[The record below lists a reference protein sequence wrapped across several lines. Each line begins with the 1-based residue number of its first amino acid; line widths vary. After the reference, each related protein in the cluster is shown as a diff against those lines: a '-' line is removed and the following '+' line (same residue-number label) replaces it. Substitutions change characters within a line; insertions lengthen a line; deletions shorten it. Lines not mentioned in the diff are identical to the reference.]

1 MIHIKNNLKKKKKDA
16 NLLAVWMC
24 PEQEHTSCPWPAISS
39 LSQGSPLAVSC
50 LTASGGSHRPHRI
63 NPWASQNL
71 TSGSIASW
79 PFYIPSPS
87 LRSSLRLGSDE
98 TLRHIK
104 YTSNKDN
111 TTTAAATKQL
121 LGTGWVQSIFLLWWV
136 GKSKTVQSRIQ
147 LDSSCKGSYTFAFK
161 SLNFSPSL
169 SSL

>member
-1 MIHIKNNLKKKKKDA
+1 MIHIKNNLKKKKMLTYWLYECA
-16 NLLAVWMC
+16 LSRNIPPVPGLLFL
-24 PEQEHTSCPWPAISS
+24 PSPKGT
-39 LSQGSPLAVSC
+39 PLAVSC

-63 NPWASQNL
+63 NLWASQNL

-87 LRSSLRLGSDE
+87 LTSSLRLGSDE
-98 TLRHIK
+98 TLKHIK

-136 GKSKTVQSRIQ
+136 GKSKTVQSHIQ